1 MERGRRAIC
10 RLFCL
15 LIIACSLAA
24 CTHTTAAI
32 GDDAKVVLRVRD
44 GQRISYGRLAEEL
57 KGVDL
62 VFVGENHDNAA
73 HHATQLRIID
83 ELHWRNTQ
91 LAIGLEMFP
100 AKAQPELDAWL
111 SGRLADPVFRSLYWQ
126 TWRMPWELY
135 GAIFQRAKTWKIPL
149 IGINIPRW
157 VVQKVFK
164 GGFASLTPKERQEL
178 PADVTCQIDPSY
190 RKFIRRSFGTHA
202 GNGGEFEHFCEAQM
216 LWTKGMARHLTTYLD
231 SRPGRQVVVLTGASH
246 AVRQGIP
253 EQIARE
259 SRYTSRIVLPEL
271 KDLSRKTVTVD
282 ETDYLILD
290 PFLAK
295 L

>member
-1 MERGRRAIC
+1 MERGQRAIC
-10 RLFCL
+10 RLLCL
-15 LIIACSLAA
+15 LVIACSLAA
-24 CTHTTAAI
+24 CTHATAAI
-32 GDDAKVVLRVRD
+32 GDGAKVVLRVKD
-44 GQRISYGRLAEEL
+44 GQRISYSRLAEEL

-83 ELHWRNTQ
+83 ELHWRETP

-111 SGRLADPVFRSLYWQ
+111 SGRLPDPVFRSLYWE
-126 TWRMPWELY
+126 TWRMPWDLY

-164 GGFASLTPKERQEL
+164 GGFASLTPEERREL
-178 PADVTCQIDPSY
+178 PADVTCQIDPTY

-202 GNGGEFEHFCEAQM
+202 GNGGEFEQFCEAQM
-216 LWTKGMARHLTTYLD
+216 LWTKAMARHLTKYLD

-246 AVRQGIP
+246 ALRQGIP

-271 KDLSRKTVTVD
+271 NDLTRKTATVN

-290 PFLAK
+290 PTLSK
-295 L
+295 R